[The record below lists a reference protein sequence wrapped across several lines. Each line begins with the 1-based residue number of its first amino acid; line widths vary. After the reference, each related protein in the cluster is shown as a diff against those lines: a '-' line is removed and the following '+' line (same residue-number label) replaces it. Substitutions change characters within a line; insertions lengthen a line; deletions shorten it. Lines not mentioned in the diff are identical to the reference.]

1 MIDFLLYPLGF
12 ILGISLLVAIHEYG
26 HYVVARMCGIKVLRY
41 SIGFGKPLLSRRAG
55 PDDTEYCI
63 SALPLGGYVKL
74 LDEREGNVAPEE
86 RHRSFNAQPVY
97 QRILVL
103 LAGPAFNFLFAIVAY
118 WAVFVHGV
126 PVLRAVVGDV
136 EAGSIAAVAGLQYG
150 DTILQ
155 VGDRKIT
162 SWQDGLLPL
171 VDELVDDAEIPLVVQ
186 RAGGADVELTLRAD
200 PETAR
205 LSKPGALFEEL
216 GFSLWSP
223 PAVIGDVNRGTPAAR
238 AGLIAG
244 DRIVAI
250 DGAPVNSWN
259 DVVELVRGAGGTVL
273 QVEIERDD
281 RRETFA
287 ITPELVTLED
297 GTQTGQLGI
306 TSSGERPAYLSG
318 LERYGPIQSVGVAL
332 AKTAELTGITLKMFG
347 RMVSGTVSLKNVSG
361 PLNIAEF
368 AGATLSRG
376 FVDFMEFLAL
386 ISVSLAVLNLLPIPL
401 LDGGQILYQSFEGV
415 TGRPLSERAQM
426 IGQQLGIVLLLGVMS
441 LAFYND
447 IARYLERLLG

>member
-1 MIDFLLYPLGF
+1 
-12 ILGISLLVAIHEYG
+12 
-26 HYVVARMCGIKVLRY
+26 
-41 SIGFGKPLLSRRAG
+41 
-55 PDDTEYCI
+55 
-63 SALPLGGYVKL
+63 LPLGGYVKL
-74 LDEREGNVAPEE
+74 LDEREGNVAPGE

-136 EAGSIAAVAGLQYG
+136 EPGSIAAVAGLRYG

-155 VGDRKIT
+155 VGERKIT

-171 VDELVDDAEIPLVVQ
+171 VDELVDDAEVPLVVQ
-186 RAGGADVELTLRAD
+186 RADGRDVELILRAD
-200 PETAR
+200 TETAR
-205 LSKPGALFEEL
+205 LSKPGALFQEL

-223 PAVIGDVNRGTPAAR
+223 PAVIGEVNRGTPAAR
-238 AGLIAG
+238 AGLLAG
-244 DRIVAI
+244 DRILSI
-250 DGAPVNSWN
+250 SGEPVDSWN
-259 DVVELVRGAGGTVL
+259 DVVTLVRDAGGTVL
-273 QVEIERDD
+273 QLEIERDG
-281 RRETFA
+281 RRSTIEV
-287 ITPELVTLED
+287 TPELVTLDD
-297 GTQTGQLGI
+297 GTQTAQLGI
-306 TSSGERPAYLSG
+306 TSSGERPEYLTG
-318 LERYGPIQSVGVAL
+318 VERYGPLESIGVAGV
-332 AKTAELTGITLKMFG
+332 KTVELTGITLKMFG
-347 RMVSGTVSLKNVSG
+347 RMVTGSVSLKNVSG

-386 ISVSLAVLNLLPIPL
+386 ISVSLGVLNLLPIPM
-401 LDGGQILYQSFEGV
+401 LDGGQIVYQSVEGI

-426 IGQQLGIVLLLGVMS
+426 IGQQLGIILLLGVMS